1 MARPK
6 IHDYEQTAF
15 ARSISTLQKN
25 HGYSDEYVMAHIV
38 DDYGNRLIGDVQTYG
53 AYKSGKRKSP
63 RDFPDVLRAFSKFYG
78 VTTDYLLE
86 LEKTPN
92 HQVKAVEDV
101 TGLSDKATRQLMI
114 FHDKYPDILQMID
127 VLLCESSDED
137 IMFFLNLY
145 NRIYEEYK
153 DIKAGDTSSSYDLE
167 KMHYRFLRTQQ
178 MYNYISSTVRR
189 GMASTF
195 DKQILIEED
204 ENNYFHS
211 QEFIDSIPDIP
222 DCDYVLEYEDGTVE
236 YLRAEK
242 YK

>member
-15 ARSISTLQKN
+15 ARSISTLQKD

-86 LEKTPN
+86 LEETPN
-92 HQVKAVEDV
+92 HQVKAIQDV
-101 TGLSDKATRQLMI
+101 TGLSDPATRRLLYFYQ
-114 FHDKYPDILQMID
+114 KYPDILQMLD
-127 VLLCESSDED
+127 VLLCNSSDED
-137 IMFFLNLY
+137 VTFFLNLY
-145 NRIYEEYK
+145 NQIYEEYK
-153 DIKAGDTSSSYDLE
+153 DAKAGDVSASYDFE
-167 KMHYRFLRTQQ
+167 KMQHRFLRMQQ
-178 MYNYISSTVRR
+178 MYNYISTTVRT

-195 DKQILIEED
+195 DKKILVEEN
-204 ENNYFHS
+204 ENNYYHS
-211 QEFIDSIPDIP
+211 QEYIDSIPDVP
-222 DCDYVLEYEDGTVE
+222 DCDYDLEYEDGKVE
-236 YLRAEK
+236 HLRAER